1 LSATAIR
8 YARANFGRF
17 VRELAQLVAIPS
29 VSGDPAR
36 AGDVRRAA
44 NRLGALLRNAG
55 LSQVEIAESGS
66 DPVVYAQ
73 SEIDPARPTVLVYG
87 HYDVQPADVND
98 GWSSP
103 PFEPIVRGSDL
114 YGRGASDDKGQV
126 MVHIKALES
135 ILASGDGLPV
145 NVKCVFEGA
154 EEQGSPGLKPL
165 LEANRSALAADVA
178 VVSDTRI
185 LGPDRPALTYS
196 LRGSLG
202 CEIEVHT
209 LDHDV
214 HSGAFG
220 GAVQNPLEVVSGVL
234 AGLHE
239 SDGRIAIKGFYDD
252 VGEVSAAERSFMAT
266 QGPSDASIAADASAA
281 AAWGERGYTAY
292 ERTTIRP
299 SLSVNGISGGYQGP
313 GGKGV
318 IPAHATAKLSFRLV
332 PAQDPARIEE
342 LLRDHLRRVV
352 PRGVRA
358 ELEFR
363 AAALPAEIDRDLP
376 VMRAAARAYEAGFGR
391 APVFLRSGGTI
402 PVVNYLSE
410 VLAAPVVLMGFA
422 LPDDGMHAPNEK
434 FHLPQL
440 MRGIATV
447 IAFFEEVARSA
458 GYPKRATGSSVSVRR
473 S

>member
-1 LSATAIR
+1 M
-8 YARANFGRF
+8 
-17 VRELAQLVAIPS
+17 
-29 VSGDPAR
+29 
-36 AGDVRRAA
+36 
-44 NRLGALLRNAG
+44 
-55 LSQVEIAESGS
+55 EIAESGS
-66 DPVVYAQ
+66 NPVVYAQ

-87 HYDVQPADVND
+87 HYDVQPADMKD

-103 PFEPIVRGSDL
+103 PFEPVVRGSDL
-114 YGRGASDDKGQV
+114 LGRGASDDKGQV
-126 MVHIKALES
+126 MIHVKALES
-135 ILASGDGLPV
+135 ILASGGRLPV

-165 LEANRSALAADVA
+165 LEANRNALAADVA

-202 CEIEVHT
+202 CEIEVRT

-220 GAVQNPLEVVSGVL
+220 GAVQNPLEVMSEVL
-234 AGLHE
+234 AGLHA
-239 SDGRIAIKGFYDD
+239 SDGRIAIKDFYDD
-252 VGEVSAAERSFMAT
+252 VRDVSAAERSFMAT
-266 QGPSDASIAADASAA
+266 QGPSDASIIADASAA

-299 SLSVNGISGGYQGP
+299 SVSVNGVSGGYQGP
-313 GGKGV
+313 GGKAV
-318 IPAHATAKLSFRLV
+318 IPGRATAKLSFRLV
-332 PAQDPARIEE
+332 PGQDPVRVEK
-342 LLRDHLRRVV
+342 LLRDHLRRVM
-352 PRGVRA
+352 PRGVKA

-363 AAALPAEIDRDLP
+363 AAALSAEIDRNHP
-376 VMRAAARAYEAGFGR
+376 IMRAAARAYEAGFGR

-402 PVVNYLSE
+402 PVVNNLSE

-447 IAFFEEVARSA
+447 IAFFEEVARTA
-458 GYPKRATGSSVSVRR
+458 GYPKQATGSSVRVR
-473 S
+473 

>member
-135 ILASGDGLPV
+135 ILASGGRLSV

-239 SDGRIAIKGFYDD
+239 SDGLIAIKGFYDD
-252 VGEVSAAERSFMAT
+252 VREVSAAERSFMAT
-266 QGPSDASIAADASAA
+266 QGPSDASIVADASAA

-318 IPAHATAKLSFRLV
+318 VPAHATAKLSFRLV

-358 ELEFR
+358 QLEFR
-363 AAALPAEIDRDLP
+363 AAAVPAEIDRDLP
-376 VMRAAARAYEAGFGR
+376 VMRAAARAYEVGFGR

-402 PVVNYLSE
+402 PVVSYLSE
-410 VLAAPVVLMGFA
+410 VLTAPVVLMGFA